1 VAVASGGSATVYSIF
16 SNRSSAIHYGASP
29 YAAVIFLCP
38 EYDSESVRTKG
49 RVVLSTV
56 QYAAVQAR

>member
-1 VAVASGGSATVYSIF
+1 MAVASGGSATVYSIF

-29 YAAVIFLCP
+29 DAAVIFLCP
-38 EYDSESVRTKG
+38 EYEAESVRTKG

-56 QYAAVQAR
+56 Q